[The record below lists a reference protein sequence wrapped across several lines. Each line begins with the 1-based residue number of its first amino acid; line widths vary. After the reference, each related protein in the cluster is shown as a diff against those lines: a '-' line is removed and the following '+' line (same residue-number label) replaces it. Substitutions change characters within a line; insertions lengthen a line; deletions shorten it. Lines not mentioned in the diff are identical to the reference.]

1 MMKVSIAVGS
11 CDLPDSDLKQLSQ
24 LGVDCIDLKLG
35 HTLPGV
41 KEQGFPDLDRLLQL
55 KRRIRSYGMEI
66 NRVTLPDLS
75 ADYMSGSPGS
85 ELELDNAVQALK
97 VFGEAGLSL
106 ARQRLAGDVFPN
118 LADCYTAPHRGGAA
132 ARGEALV
139 RNPVP
144 APPSMQQMEAW
155 WQRFELAFGRLVP
168 VAEEYNVNLAVH
180 PSDTPHFNTPFA
192 GPGLH
197 RVIDTFPSRN
207 VGYVYC
213 VGTRGEAGGTPLVLD
228 EIHQYGRKNRIFLV
242 HLRNVRGSLA
252 TAGAFEESLLDDGH
266 MNLPKILLALH
277 KVGYNGCINPD
288 HITHLE
294 MDRVYRQ
301 KGHEGL
307 DWVAWS
313 YSIGY
318 VKALLASLAEFCGE
332 R

>member
-1 MMKVSIAVGS
+1 MKVSIAVGS
-11 CDLPDSDLKQLSQ
+11 CDLADNDLKQLSQ
-24 LGVDCIDLKLG
+24 LGVDCVDLKHG
-35 HTLPGV
+35 NALPGV
-41 KEQGFPDLDRLLQL
+41 KEQGYPDLDGLLRL

-75 ADYMSGSPGS
+75 KDFMSGQPGS
-85 ELELDNAVQALK
+85 EAELENAVQAMR
-97 VFGEAGLSL
+97 VFGEAGLTL
-106 ARQRLAGDVFPN
+106 ARQRLSGDVFPYMSQ
-118 LADCYTAPHRGGAA
+118 CYMAQHRGGAG

-139 RNPVP
+139 CSP
-144 APPSMQQMEAW
+144 AEFPPAAEQMEEW
-155 WQRFELAFGRLVP
+155 WERFILAFGRLVP
-168 VAEEYNVNLAVH
+168 VAEEYNMNLAVH
-180 PSDTPHFNTPFA
+180 PSDTPHFHTPFA

-197 RVIDTFPSRN
+197 RVIDAFPSRN

-228 EIHQYGRKNRIFLV
+228 EIHEYGRKNRIFLV

-288 HITHLE
+288 HITNLQ

-301 KGHEGL
+301 GGHEGL
-307 DWVAWS
+307 EWVAWS

-332 R
+332 RW